1 MSILPSRSRAARGGS
16 HERSARAPG
25 GQGIWQNGATEEAM
39 KGVVFVGDRKLELR
53 EFPDP
58 TPGPRDVILEI
69 KASGMCGSDLH
80 NYRAPANTGR
90 GVTGGLA
97 RQAGMIAG
105 HEPCGV
111 VAALGSAVTEKEARV
126 GQRVM
131 DHHYDGCGQCKHCRA
146 GWTQMS
152 LAGTVVYGSGGHG
165 GHAKYMKVPVS
176 PLVPLP
182 DSLSYVTGSAISCGT
197 GTAWGALKRINLQ
210 GGETIAIFGQG
221 PVGLSATQ
229 FAVVMGARVLAI
241 DVAPERRKLAQA
253 FGAHEVIDPK
263 AQDVV
268 KAVRDLTHGEG
279 AHKTLD
285 ASSAP
290 DARAAAVR
298 AVRSWGTACFVGE
311 RGQVTLDVS
320 PDLLRR
326 QVTLVG
332 SWTFSKQ
339 GQAECAEFVADRGV
353 DVEKLFTHRWRL
365 EQAEEAYKLFD
376 TQTTGKAVM
385 LPA

>member
-1 MSILPSRSRAARGGS
+1 
-16 HERSARAPG
+16 
-25 GQGIWQNGATEEAM
+25 
-39 KGVVFVGDRKLELR
+39 
-53 EFPDP
+53 
-58 TPGPRDVILEI
+58 
-69 KASGMCGSDLH
+69 MC
-80 NYRAPANTGR
+80 
-90 GVTGGLA
+90 
-97 RQAGMIAG
+97 
-105 HEPCGV
+105 
-111 VAALGSAVTEKEARV
+111 
-126 GQRVM
+126 
-131 DHHYDGCGQCKHCRA
+131 
-146 GWTQMS
+146 

-165 GHAKYMKVPVS
+165 GHARYMKVPVS
-176 PLVPLP
+176 TLVPLP
-182 DSLSYVTGSAISCGT
+182 DPLSFVTGAAISCGT

-229 FAVVMGARVLAI
+229 FAVAMGARVISI

-253 FGAHEVIDPK
+253 FGAHEVIDPR
-263 AQDVV
+263 ASDVV
-268 KAVRDLTHGEG
+268 AAIRQLTHGEG

-326 QVTLVG
+326 QVTLGG

-339 GQAECAEFVADRGV
+339 GQAECAEFVADRQL

-376 TQTTGKAVM
+376 TQTTGKAVI